1 MATTIKTQSSNTAK
15 KQSTNT
21 NKEYQEPKRL
31 SKAGQ
36 WLRDNPG
43 GIFIVKD
50 RRAVNR

>member
-1 MATTIKTQSSNTAK
+1 MATTKKKQQTAK
-15 KQSTNT
+15 AIENQPTT
-21 NKEYQEPKRL
+21 YQDPKRL

-43 GIFIVKD
+43 GMLTVID

>member
-1 MATTIKTQSSNTAK
+1 MASAVKIKSTETTKNQSESVTFP
-15 KQSTNT
+15 
-21 NKEYQEPKRL
+21 EPKRL

-50 RRAVNR
+50 WRAVNR